1 MHWYGGI
8 IRAYYWFPLK
18 VPNQAYWTKTSYYH
32 LENVLSCF
40 NLSGVFCSSSMS
52 STRSTDVRLSPS
64 IISIRSSANTSW
76 PGVAYN
82 VVWYVIFT
90 AKSVATRRPYQ
101 GFPHLGNYF
110 QTKCMYEV
118 CYELEIFFDVEFACG
133 FSIVAH
139 LEIIP
144 HSFPIRLF

>member
-52 STRSTDVRLSPS
+52 STRSTDVRLPPS

-101 GFPHLGNYF
+101 GSSSSRQLFSDQMYVRGLLWIGDFFWYGVCLWIFHSCTFGNNSTF
-110 QTKCMYEV
+110 
-118 CYELEIFFDVEFACG
+118 ISD
-133 FSIVAH
+133 
-139 LEIIP
+139 
-144 HSFPIRLF
+144 